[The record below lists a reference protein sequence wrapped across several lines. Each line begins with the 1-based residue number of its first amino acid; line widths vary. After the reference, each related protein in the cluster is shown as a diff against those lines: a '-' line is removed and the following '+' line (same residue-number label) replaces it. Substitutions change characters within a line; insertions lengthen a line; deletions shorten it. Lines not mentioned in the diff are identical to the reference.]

1 MLSSLRPLLLVLSVS
16 TLACVRTAPMPDV
29 PDDQL
34 ADAPLPVAPRPLA
47 QPAPRKFDAA
57 AWVAEQRIAT
67 ECEETAYALR
77 RQAPNRAWLAM
88 KACVEL
94 GRFRHGDKFVQI
106 GVLVSHWAD
115 ELTARPDGPR
125 VVARVIAN
133 RGGDVEGDLLRFQDA
148 RVPIFNLAAAIAQPA
163 LYRGRLVMVHAKVS
177 RINAEGDGAATLNLS
192 EVSFRSVSNFRTRV
206 AGGGS
211 YFAGDARFTT
221 IDNESNVTY
230 PTGREG
236 LGKIPQADPFMQ
248 PQREFVF
255 LAKYEGNRPDDSGQ
269 QIAIL
274 TVLSY
279 DAPTAYMVE

>member
-1 MLSSLRPLLLVLSVS
+1 MLRSFCPLLLL
-16 TLACVRTAPMPDV
+16 LALGPMACATARIQDV

-34 ADAPLPVAPRPLA
+34 GDATLPVAAKSVALPP
-47 QPAPRKFDAA
+47 PRKFDAA
-57 AWVAEQRIAT
+57 AWVSEQRIGT

-77 RQAPNRAWLAM
+77 RQAPNRAWLAL

-94 GRFRHGDKFVQI
+94 GRFRHGERFVQI
-106 GVLVSHWAD
+106 GLLISHWAE
-115 ELTARPDGPR
+115 ELSTRADGPR

-163 LYRGRLVMVHAKVS
+163 LYRGRLVMIHAKVS
-177 RINAEGDGAATLNLS
+177 HINADGDGAATLNLS

-206 AGGGS
+206 AAGGS
-211 YFAGDARFTT
+211 YLAGWEHYTT

-230 PTGREG
+230 RTGREG

-248 PQREFVF
+248 PEREFVF

-279 DAPTAYMVE
+279 DVPTAYMVE